1 MMEIINSLFGDTL
14 WIYTSV
20 AGALLG
26 AACLAYIQTTRIGLW
41 GYAQFDKL
49 IDFFRDR
56 YGWTWLAQDPDA
68 WLKANPQLA
77 AKLAE
82 FDERLAKLEK
92 KFR

>member
-1 MMEIINSLFGDTL
+1 MMEIINNLFGDTL
-14 WIYTSV
+14 WIYTSI

-26 AACLAYIQTTRIGLW
+26 AACLAYIHTTRIGLW